1 MNYFLQNF
9 IKGGA
14 SINLSG
20 ASHNNS
26 IYLSRIENHLIEITK
41 RANQEK
47 ISVKKAI
54 EKEFFEKMIGQFT
67 IFIAVISL
75 ILLTVWMVS
84 VNIPDSYCL
93 LVILISQLILFLPKL
108 IIYYYKL
115 K

>member
-14 SINLSG
+14 SINLSI
-20 ASHNNS
+20 ASHNNYNDLGKIDS
-26 IYLSRIENHLIEITK
+26 HYIEITK
-41 RANQEK
+41 RSNQEK
-47 ISVKKAI
+47 ISVEEAI
-54 EKEFFEKMIGQFT
+54 KKEFFEKMIGQFT

-93 LVILISQLILFLPKL
+93 LVILISQLILFVPKL
-108 IIYYYKL
+108 IVYYYKL